1 MALSTITPVSFKND
15 YSSCLSFCSV
25 QRLKNLESG
34 IRTHELWISSGMM
47 APSTSTKHKV
57 TLLRL
62 FKKHP
67 NVAFVLLLQSGK
79 VIPEISRRNYDVIR
93 DVIGEFRGRDVTG
106 GMASKV
112 QNMVELC
119 SSDAIGQVWIQVR
132 H

>member
-1 MALSTITPVSFKND
+1 ML
-15 YSSCLSFCSV
+15 
-25 QRLKNLESG
+25 
-34 IRTHELWISSGMM
+34 
-47 APSTSTKHKV
+47 APSTSTKQKV

-62 FKKHP
+62 LKKHP

-119 SSDAIGQVWIQVR
+119 SSDSIGQVWIQVR